1 MDQSEVDRLTGKGAK
16 GPTPDKTAKAPDL
29 SELQPVGAG
38 PKGAGVAVGVPG
50 SLDTLL
56 DVSLPI
62 AIEFGRTHMTVQEV
76 LELGSGSVIQL
87 DRMVGEPI
95 DIYVSDRKLAEGE
108 VVVIG
113 EHFGVRITRIIAGGD
128 QPAAGRELA

>member
-1 MDQSEVDRLTGKGAK
+1 MEQSEIDRLMGKGPSASE
-16 GPTPDKTAKAPDL
+16 PARAPDL
-29 SELQPVGAG
+29 SELPPVA
-38 PKGAGVAVGVPG
+38 AAIRGVVGTAAG
-50 SLDTLL
+50 SLETLL
-56 DVSLPI
+56 DVSLPV

-95 DIYVSDRKLAEGE
+95 DIFISDRKLAEGE

-113 EHFGVRITRIIAGGD
+113 EHFGVRITRIIATAEAVG
-128 QPAAGRELA
+128 ATREIG

>member
-1 MDQSEVDRLTGKGAK
+1 MDQSEIDRLTGT
-16 GPTPDKTAKAPDL
+16 GPSASAPARAPDL
-29 SELQPVGAG
+29 SELSPVAAAIRG
-38 PKGAGVAVGVPG
+38 GVAAASG

-56 DVSLPI
+56 DVSLPV

-95 DIYVSDRKLAEGE
+95 DIFISDRKLAEGE

-113 EHFGVRITRIIAGGD
+113 EHFGVRITRIIATAEAVG
-128 QPAAGRELA
+128 AGREHA

>member
-1 MDQSEVDRLTGKGAK
+1 MDQNDIDRLTSGGPKGEPA
-16 GPTPDKTAKAPDL
+16 ARVPDL
-29 SELQPVGAG
+29 SELSQPGVRPAG
-38 PKGAGVAVGVPG
+38 IPAGTGG
-50 SLDTLL
+50 SLETLL
-56 DVSLPI
+56 DMSLPV

-113 EHFGVRITRIIAGGD
+113 EHFGVRITRVVSGAD
-128 QPAAGRELA
+128 QPVSQRELV

>member
-1 MDQSEVDRLTGKGAK
+1 MDQNEIDRLAGGAAK
-16 GPTPDKTAKAPDL
+16 GGAHPQSAKAPNL
-29 SELQPVGAG
+29 SELQAAAPAARTAG
-38 PKGAGVAVGVPG
+38 GPSGTAS

-56 DVSLPI
+56 DVSLPV

-113 EHFGVRITRIIAGGD
+113 EHFGVRITRIVAGAE
-128 QPAAGRELA
+128 QPALAREMA

>member
-1 MDQSEVDRLTGKGAK
+1 MDQKEIDRMTSGDPKAA
-16 GPTPDKTAKAPDL
+16 PQAKAADL
-29 SELQPVGAG
+29 SPLQSPAPRAGA
-38 PKGAGVAVGVPG
+38 AAG

-56 DVSLPI
+56 DVSLPV
-62 AIEFGRTHMTVQEV
+62 AIEFGRTHLTVQEV

-113 EHFGVRITRIIAGGD
+113 EHFGVRITRVVTSSE
-128 QPAAGRELA
+128 PALMGREPA

>member
-1 MDQSEVDRLTGKGAK
+1 MDQSEIDRLMGKGGSEPAR
-16 GPTPDKTAKAPDL
+16 APDL
-29 SELQPVGAG
+29 SELPAVSAAVRGAVAAT
-38 PKGAGVAVGVPG
+38 GASG
-50 SLDTLL
+50 SLETLL
-56 DVSLPI
+56 DVSLPV

-95 DIYVSDRKLAEGE
+95 DIFISDRKLAEGE

-113 EHFGVRITRIIAGGD
+113 EHFGVRITRIIAN
-128 QPAAGRELA
+128 AEAATAGRETS

>member
-1 MDQSEVDRLTGKGAK
+1 MDQDEINRMMAGGAK
-16 GPTPDKTAKAPDL
+16 GEPAARTPDL
-29 SELQPVGAG
+29 SDLSQGSRAAMPVGTG
-38 PKGAGVAVGVPG
+38 G

-56 DVSLPI
+56 DMSLPV

-113 EHFGVRITRIIAGGD
+113 EHFGVRITRIVAGAD
-128 QPAAGRELA
+128 QPVSQRELV

>member
-1 MDQSEVDRLTGKGAK
+1 MDQKDIDRLAGGAK
-16 GPTPDKTAKAPDL
+16 GAAAESATRAPDL
-29 SELQPVGAG
+29 SELKPHAGGRPAGPTGAG
-38 PKGAGVAVGVPG
+38 GAPLG
-50 SLDTLL
+50 TLL
-56 DVSLPI
+56 DVSLPV

-113 EHFGVRITRIIAGGD
+113 EHFGVRITRITPGNEH
-128 QPAAGRELA
+128 PATHREPV

>member
-1 MDQSEVDRLTGKGAK
+1 MDQSEIDRLMSGGAK
-16 GPTPDKTAKAPDL
+16 PQPAPAAKAADL
-29 SELQPVGAG
+29 HPLPAQAPRAPAGGAMASG
-38 PKGAGVAVGVPG
+38 GN
-50 SLDTLL
+50 LDTLL
-56 DVSLPI
+56 DVSLPV

-76 LELGSGSVIQL
+76 LELGNGSVIQL

-113 EHFGVRITRIIAGGD
+113 EHFGVRITRVVTGPDAL
-128 QPAAGRELA
+128 AGRESH

>member
-1 MDQSEVDRLTGKGAK
+1 MDQNEIDKMMKGGGSAPQPQQ
-16 GPTPDKTAKAPDL
+16 PTKAHDL
-29 SELQPVGAG
+29 SELPAGARG
-38 PKGAGVAVGVPG
+38 MTGGG
-50 SLDTLL
+50 SLETLL
-56 DVSLPI
+56 DVSLPV

-95 DIYVSDRKLAEGE
+95 DIYISDRKLAEGE

-113 EHFGVRITRIIAGGD
+113 EHFGVRITRIVAGSE
-128 QPAAGRELA
+128 PALGAREAV

>member
-1 MDQSEVDRLTGKGAK
+1 MDQNEIDRVMSGAAK
-16 GPTPDKTAKAPDL
+16 GESAARVPDL
-29 SELQPVGAG
+29 SELPQPGVRPAAIPAG
-38 PKGAGVAVGVPG
+38 MAG

-56 DVSLPI
+56 DMSLPV

-113 EHFGVRITRIIAGGD
+113 EHFGVRITRIVAGAD
-128 QPAAGRELA
+128 QPVSQREMG

>member
-1 MDQSEVDRLTGKGAK
+1 MDQSEIDRMTGKGPSASA
-16 GPTPDKTAKAPDL
+16 PARAPDL
-29 SELQPVGAG
+29 SELPPVTAAMRG
-38 PKGAGVAVGVPG
+38 GVALASG

-56 DVSLPI
+56 DVSLPV

-95 DIYVSDRKLAEGE
+95 DIFISDRKLAEGE

-113 EHFGVRITRIIAGGD
+113 EHFGVRITRIIATAEAVG
-128 QPAAGRELA
+128 AGREHG

>member
-1 MDQSEVDRLTGKGAK
+1 MDQDEINRLMAGGAK
-16 GPTPDKTAKAPDL
+16 GEPAAKAPDL
-29 SELQPVGAG
+29 SELSQPGGRTATLPMG
-38 PKGAGVAVGVPG
+38 SGG

-56 DVSLPI
+56 DMSLPV

-113 EHFGVRITRIIAGGD
+113 EHFGVRITRIVAGAD
-128 QPAAGRELA
+128 QPVSQRESA

>member
-1 MDQSEVDRLTGKGAK
+1 MDQSEIAGGGTRPAAA
-16 GPTPDKTAKAPDL
+16 PAAKAPDL
-29 SELQPVGAG
+29 SELSPGASRAMAASTG
-38 PKGAGVAVGVPG
+38 MAG
-50 SLDTLL
+50 SLDALL
-56 DVSLPI
+56 DVSLPV

-95 DIYVSDRKLAEGE
+95 DIYISDRKLAEGE

-113 EHFGVRITRIIAGGD
+113 EHFGVRITRIVAGAGH
-128 QPAAGRELA
+128 PALVREMA

>member
-1 MDQSEVDRLTGKGAK
+1 MDPKDIDRPTSASRGVPPAAK
-16 GPTPDKTAKAPDL
+16 VPDL
-29 SELQPVGAG
+29 SELQVTGAG
-38 PKGAGVAVGVPG
+38 RPPMPPGVPG

-56 DVSLPI
+56 DVSLPV

-113 EHFGVRITRIIAGGD
+113 EHFGVRITRIVAGAEPVPSVR
-128 QPAAGRELA
+128 QTV

>member
-1 MDQSEVDRLTGKGAK
+1 MDQNEIDRLTGSAGGGAAGGAGKGAPK
-16 GPTPDKTAKAPDL
+16 TPAL
-29 SELQPVGAG
+29 SELPAGARA
-38 PKGAGVAVGVPG
+38 GAPS

-56 DVSLPI
+56 DVSLPV
-62 AIEFGRTHMTVQEV
+62 AIEFGRTNMTVQEV

-95 DIYVSDRKLAEGE
+95 DIFISDRKLAEGE

-113 EHFGVRITRIIAGGD
+113 EHFGVRITRIISSPDG
-128 QPAAGRELA
+128 AAVQGRENA

>member
-1 MDQSEVDRLTGKGAK
+1 MDQSEIDRLMGKGPAA
-16 GPTPDKTAKAPDL
+16 GGAAPAPAPKSHDL
-29 SELQPVGAG
+29 SELPAGARGAQVGT
-38 PKGAGVAVGVPG
+38 VGG

-56 DVSLPI
+56 DVSLPV

-95 DIYVSDRKLAEGE
+95 DIYISDRKLAEGE

-113 EHFGVRITRIIAGGD
+113 EHFGVRITRIVAGSEN
-128 QPAAGRELA
+128 AVARETV

>member
-1 MDQSEVDRLTGKGAK
+1 MDQNDIDRLAGGAK
-16 GPTPDKTAKAPDL
+16 GANPAQPARAPDL
-29 SELQPVGAG
+29 SELPAPAGAPRGAVPVAG
-38 PKGAGVAVGVPG
+38 MPG

-56 DVSLPI
+56 DVSLPV

-76 LELGSGSVIQL
+76 LELGNGSVIQL

-113 EHFGVRITRIIAGGD
+113 EHFGVRITRIVAGAE
-128 QPAAGRELA
+128 PATARELV

>member
-1 MDQSEVDRLTGKGAK
+1 MDQNEIDRMMKGGA
-16 GPTPDKTAKAPDL
+16 GPSQPQQPTKAHDL
-29 SELQPVGAG
+29 SELPAGAR
-38 PKGAGVAVGVPG
+38 GAPGGG
-50 SLDTLL
+50 SLETLL
-56 DVSLPI
+56 DVSLPV

-95 DIYVSDRKLAEGE
+95 DIYISDRKLAEGE

-113 EHFGVRITRIIAGGD
+113 EHFGVRITRIVAGNE
-128 QPAAGRELA
+128 PALGAREAV

>member
-1 MDQSEVDRLTGKGAK
+1 MDQNEIDRMMGKGAA
-16 GPTPDKTAKAPDL
+16 PQQSAKTHDL
-29 SELQPVGAG
+29 SELPAGAVRAPVGSG
-38 PKGAGVAVGVPG
+38 G

-56 DVSLPI
+56 DVSLPV

-76 LELGSGSVIQL
+76 LELGGGSVIQL

-95 DIYVSDRKLAEGE
+95 DIYISDRKLAEGE

-113 EHFGVRITRIIAGGD
+113 EHFGVRITRIVTGAD
-128 QPAAGRELA
+128 PLAAARESV